1 MKLSAERTTRA
12 MMIAGAVFYLY
23 WTFVEPSAAG
33 QALAVGTLFG
43 GAAFSYDPTPRPV
56 PLVLALG
63 AALLV
68 LHLFRGEPLLLLEGF
83 AVGAGL
89 PWLIHRFAPRHDA
102 G

>member
-1 MKLSAERTTRA
+1 MKLSPDRATRA
-12 MMIAGAVFYLY
+12 MMIAGVVFYLY

-43 GAAFSYDPTPRPV
+43 GASFAYDPRPRPI
-56 PLVLALG
+56 PFVLG
-63 AALLV
+63 FAALLFV
-68 LHLFRGEPLLLLEGF
+68 VHLLRGAPLLFAEGY

-89 PWLIHRFAPRHDA
+89 PWLIHRFAHRHDA